1 MLEWLHAVHH
11 SHREYLLVK
20 AKHLS
25 FPSSGRQEGW
35 IDSCF
40 VAMEKMS
47 DLFSEITRTKKH
59 LGPGDVPLTWVPFPV
74 AHGNSLVSCLI
85 WWVMLKA
92 CTLLR

>member
-40 VAMEKMS
+40 VAMEKTS
-47 DLFSEITRTKKH
+47 DLFSEITSTKKH
-59 LGPGDVPLTWVPFPV
+59 LGPGDVPLTWGSPFPSSTWELTCV
-74 AHGNSLVSCLI
+74 LSDLVGDAQSLYF
-85 WWVMLKA
+85 A
-92 CTLLR
+92 